1 MALESSTTLKEAQ
14 CNLIDVFSGDPRPT
28 LVIDVSDT
36 KYARGVPLEFANAAF
51 TDRYGVLM
59 RSITSGQIVEPGFIH
74 WLRSPHPTSNE
85 YLLGD
90 LFWTCFIFEARFK
103 VVSVA
108 TSGSALDSV
117 VVSIP
122 QHLTSTTKCQS
133 SLSSRDLATK
143 GSSIGSSVSDEKSG
157 RDLTDAQPSGLSSL
171 GSAPAAL
178 DSLHRSVDMLDVGFF
193 EFDLEGGL
201 ITANKSWYALSGHTG
216 TQQAYTEMCF
226 LDLCH
231 PDDIQAVMDAW
242 KQLLEGKPT
251 TFEMRW
257 KHINSPTAE
266 ALGAQ
271 WVLSACLPLYDESGK
286 LSSISGCTTDIN
298 NQKLNEQIAH
308 ARAEAQERARTSEER
323 FIRFATVAPIAIF
336 NFEAKKRMTYCN
348 ARWFEM
354 TATVKKPF
362 GGVDISAGFLEEDV
376 SNFYNLINEA
386 TQDREVHSLEMRTR
400 RVWRACDGRKAQFW
414 VLASIFAEFTDEGS
428 CLGCTGTLTDISEF
442 KYAETLQ
449 RIRLDE
455 ALEAKRQQENFIDMT
470 SHEMRNP
477 LSAMVQCADSALAA
491 VTEINNLLQ
500 ATTPEQVPAATRNNL
515 LEEAGLG
522 LEGLQTIISCW
533 YI

>member
-1 MALESSTTLKEAQ
+1 MAPESSTILKETQ

-28 LVIDVSDT
+28 LIIDVSDT

-59 RSITSGQIVEPGFIH
+59 RSITSGQIVELDFIH
-74 WLRSPHPTSNE
+74 WLRSPHQTSNE

-90 LFWTCFIFEARFK
+90 LSWTCFIFEARFK

-108 TSGSALDSV
+108 ASGSALDSGV
-117 VVSIP
+117 VGIP
-122 QHLTSTTKCQS
+122 QHLTPTTKRQS
-133 SLSSRDLATK
+133 PLSSRDLATR
-143 GSSIGSSVSDEKSG
+143 GSTIGSSVSDEKSG
-157 RDLTDAQPSGLSSL
+157 KTLTNARPSGLVSL
-171 GSAPAAL
+171 GSTPAAL
-178 DSLHRSVDMLDVGFF
+178 DGLHRSVDMLDVGFF
-193 EFDLEGGL
+193 EFDLEGVL
-201 ITANKSWYALSGHTG
+201 VFANKSWYALSGHPT
-216 TQQAYTEMCF
+216 TQQAHTGMRF

-231 PDDIQAVMDAW
+231 SDDKQIVMDAW

-257 KHINSPTAE
+257 KHIKSSTAE

-308 ARAEAQERARTSEER
+308 ARAKALERARTSEER
-323 FIRFATVAPIAIF
+323 FVRFATVAPIAIF
-336 NFEAKKRMTYCN
+336 NFDANKNMTYCN
-348 ARWFEM
+348 ARWFDM
-354 TATVKKPF
+354 TATGKKPF
-362 GGVDISAGFLEEDV
+362 GGIDIGAGFFEEDM
-376 SNFYNLINEA
+376 SNLYNLINE
-386 TQDREVHSLEMRTR
+386 TIQGPEVHSLEMRTR

-500 ATTPEQVPAATRNNL
+500 ATTPEQLPAATRNNL

-533 YI
+533 YN